1 MTDPCAGTLVVHAL
15 PDAECTDPN
24 CVDCEQPRHALVIP
38 CAEVDSNCPCC
49 TAQRRLAHSSA
60 A

>member
-1 MTDPCAGTLVVHAL
+1 MTDHCRGTLVVHAL

-24 CVDCEQPRHALVIP
+24 CVDCEAPDHTLVIHCTDVDGGCP
-38 CAEVDSNCPCC
+38 VCAPP
-49 TAQRRLAHSSA
+49 RLHSFA